1 MSSTTTTAAVPP
13 TQKAERKAAAASA
26 NDVMIFQQTKFGR
39 MRIPPFAVRLVVVI
53 IAVPVILLA
62 YVYRFIRRATRPRKG
77 KTRES
82 RRGHSVRTV

>member
-1 MSSTTTTAAVPP
+1 MSSTTTTAAPP

-26 NDVMIFQQTKFGR
+26 NDVTMFQQTKFGR

-62 YVYRFIRRATRPRKG
+62 FVYRVIRRATGPRKG

-82 RRGHSVRTV
+82 RRGDSVKTV